1 MRFRDFC
8 VIFYGSVTKIKR
20 DKNSNMLY
28 IDEVELHQMKY
39 KTGTRE
45 SMIYSK

>member
-1 MRFRDFC
+1 M
-8 VIFYGSVTKIKR
+8 IFHCSVTKMKR

-28 IDEVELHQMKY
+28 MDGVELHQMKY
-39 KTGTRE
+39 KTETRE